1 MAHTALS
8 QDQLRRQCDP
18 ASLNFETTASLEPV
32 DGLVGQDRALDALK
46 FGIGMDAYGYNIY
59 ALGTQGSG
67 RHNAVRRFVEAH
79 ACDQPSPDDW
89 LYVHNFEEPHRP
101 RVINVRAGQGVA
113 FAAACDALIE
123 QLKTGLRTVFESE
136 DYRLRQQSIERA
148 VTDVQQSIFK
158 EVSAKA
164 ETQGLRLVPQ
174 QNGMAIVP
182 IKSDGEPM
190 TPQDIQALPE
200 AEREALETASKSILE
215 EFSAATRELPQHDRE
230 RRKKLAQLNHDMA
243 ALAVDR
249 AFEDQFAEFENAESL
264 ADHLAAM
271 RADILANPALFLQEQ
286 KGDPAPLDQT
296 FNRFRAN
303 AFVRREPEC
312 GSPVVF
318 ADFPD
323 ISHLI
328 GRIEHVPHMGAML
341 TDFTLIKP
349 GALHQANGGYL
360 LIDAERL
367 LTSPMAWRTLKRRLR
382 SREIVIEP
390 PTASA
395 QTMTAVSLEPAPI
408 PLTMKVILFGSR
420 QVLGLLSA
428 NDPDFEELFKVAAD
442 FDDAIERNP
451 ETEAAYCR
459 LIAGIAAKEIDR
471 PVDASGCAAMIDRAS
486 RIAADNERL
495 TLRIRALADI
505 IREANFWAQEDG
517 SPSIGADHVK
527 KALSEQVRRVDLV
540 REKIHEQVTRQT
552 VLIETDGIKVGQIN
566 GLAVLAAGGLSFG
579 KPSRIT
585 ARVRMGTGKVV
596 DIEREVEMGGPLHT
610 KGVLIL
616 SSFIA
621 SRYALD
627 VPMALRA
634 SLVFEQSYGGVDGDS
649 ASSTELYAM
658 LSALADVPI
667 KQGIAVTG
675 SVSQNGEV
683 QAIGGVNE
691 KIEGFF
697 DICQERG
704 LTGTQG
710 VLIPQSNVKHLMLRE
725 DVVAACDAGQFAVYA
740 VETIDQGIE
749 ILTGESAGIREADG
763 RFSVGSINFKVEE
776 KLRSFAEK
784 RRAYARGSEPDTDIE
799 NSVIS

>member
-1 MAHTALS
+1 MARLVLEAGL
-8 QDQLRRQCDP
+8 LRRTCDP
-18 ASLNFETTASLEPV
+18 AGLGFETTTTLQPV
-32 DGLVGQDRALDALK
+32 DGLVGQDRALDALT

-67 RHNAVRRFVEAH
+67 RHNAVRRFVEAR
-79 ACDQPSPDDW
+79 ACEEPSPDDW
-89 LYVHNFEEPHRP
+89 LYVHNFDEPHRP
-101 RVINVRAGQGVA
+101 KAINLPAGQGAV

-136 DYRLRQQSIERA
+136 DYRIRQQAIDRA
-148 VTDVQQSIFK
+148 VADVQQNIFK

-164 ETQGLRLVPQ
+164 EAQGLRLVPQ
-174 QNGMAIVP
+174 QSGMAIVP
-182 IKSDGEPM
+182 IKDDGEPM
-190 TPQDIQALPE
+190 TPQDIQALPQ
-200 AEREALETASKSILE
+200 AERDALEASSKAILE
-215 EFSAATRELPQHDRE
+215 EFSAATRELPQYDRE
-230 RRKKLAQLNHDMA
+230 RRKRLAQLNRDMA
-243 ALAVDR
+243 SLAVDR
-249 AFEDQFAEFENAESL
+249 AFEDQLSQFETIASL
-264 ADHLAAM
+264 TEHFAAM

-286 KGDPAPLDQT
+286 KGEPMPLDQA

-303 AFVRREPEC
+303 AFVRREPDC
-312 GSPVVF
+312 GTPVIY

-323 ISHLI
+323 ISYLI

-395 QTMTAVSLEPAPI
+395 QTMTTVTLEPAPI
-408 PLTMKVILFGSR
+408 PLKIKVILFGSR

-428 NDPDFEELFKVAAD
+428 SDPDFEELFKVAAD
-442 FDDAIERNP
+442 FDDTIERTP
-451 ETEAAYCR
+451 ESEKDYCR
-459 LIAGIAAKEIDR
+459 LIAGIAGKEINR
-471 PVDASGCAAMIDRAS
+471 PVDASGCAAMIERSS
-486 RIAADNERL
+486 RIADDNERL
-495 TLRIRALADI
+495 TLRIRALADLV
-505 IREANFWAQEDG
+505 READFWAKEDG
-517 SPSIGADHVK
+517 ADAISGAHVD
-527 KALSEQVRRVDLV
+527 KALQEQIRRVDLV
-540 REKIHEQVTRQT
+540 REKIHEQVTRDT
-552 VLIETDGIKVGQIN
+552 VLIDTDGAKVGQIN
-566 GLAVLAAGGLSFG
+566 GLAVLAAGGLAFG

-585 ARVRMGTGKVV
+585 ARVRMGAGKVI

-627 VPMALRA
+627 MPMALRA

-649 ASSTELYAM
+649 ASSTELYAL
-658 LSALADVPI
+658 LSALSDVPI
-667 KQGIAVTG
+667 RQGIAVTG

-697 DICQERG
+697 DICSERG
-704 LTGTQG
+704 LTGEQG
-710 VLIPQSNVKHLMLRE
+710 VLIPQANVKNLMLRE
-725 DVVAACDAGQFAVYA
+725 DVVAACAEGRFAVYA

-749 ILTGESAGIREADG
+749 ILTGAVAGERGENGLFPD
-763 RFSVGSINFKVEE
+763 GSINRAVEE
-776 KLRSFAEK
+776 KLVAFANS
-784 RRAYARGSEPDTDIE
+784 RQAYAANVDQEGGNVGVPVS
-799 NSVIS
+799 